1 MPENMQNDL
10 DFIMDDSAAGFRLER
25 FELYNWG
32 TFNGRIW
39 TFPMMGQNALLTGEI
54 GSGKSTLVDAITTLL
69 VPSNRASYNKA
80 AGSEAKERTL
90 RSYVSGYYK
99 NERSDSTSARPVSLR
114 GAESYS
120 VILGVFNNESIGLT
134 VTLAQV
140 FWNPTGESQPERFFV
155 TAERELS
162 IAEHFTKFGGDI
174 ASLKKRLRA
183 SNAEVF
189 DAFVKYKPRFMR
201 ALGIRSEQALNL
213 FHQTVSMKAI
223 GNLTDFVRAHML
235 EPFDVAERIDKLIS
249 HFENLTD
256 AHANIVKARKQIE
269 MLTPIDDAGKLY
281 EKLESD
287 IVMLESCINFL
298 EPYFAKYRVALLEK
312 KIKTLTDESMRL
324 GDKLL
329 SLKELK
335 KDLMLK
341 ADSLKSAIRE
351 SGGGRIEELTRIIE
365 QKNIE
370 RERNRRGYTSC
381 AEAAEAL
388 SLPCPDTIEIFS
400 DNRSRLPELQA
411 TLENSRASVQNKRME
426 LMSAKNET
434 DTKLLSVREELTS
447 LRARRTNIPSR
458 QVAIRDAIAAAIGTE
473 PQNIPFV
480 GELIKV
486 KESEHRWEGAA
497 ERILHGFGLS
507 MLVSDEYYK
516 DVTKW
521 AEEHHI
527 GGRIVYYRVRKDN
540 TRRVRTSERENT
552 LSAKLEITPKTPLYD
567 WLESE
572 ISNRFNHVCCDTL
585 EDFRREPKAVT
596 CAGQVKDNEKRHEKD
611 DRFRIDDRSR
621 YILGWDNKPKILLLE
636 KEESRLAKESSVSAK
651 EIAAAEKEL
660 GAISRN
666 AENAAKLSFFTRFSD
681 IDWKK
686 IACEI
691 AELEKERK
699 TIAAAS
705 DKLKTL
711 EEKHKK
717 TLCDIEKTENDIETA
732 GRSQQTKEDGKAEAQ
747 RDMSQTAELLKSLP
761 EKYEECLPAME
772 SYASKFFKPEELS
785 TSNLQG
791 FERQM
796 RNELNNNRNINTA
809 KSKRLSN
816 DIVKQMEKFCGEY
829 PLETQ
834 EFDAKIESRG
844 EFSALLAH
852 LKADDLPRFEEKFKT
867 LLKEKAITEIAS
879 FNAKLNSE
887 AHEIEERIKKINSS
901 LAKIDYVPGRYI
913 EMEVHND
920 TDRRI
925 REFKSAIRDCTEGA
939 LGSSDALLSEERFA
953 KVCAL
958 IEKFKGRKDCA
969 EADKNWTSYVTDV
982 RNWYSFSASEKWK
995 ETKEE
1000 YEHYT
1005 DSGGKS
1011 GGQKEKLAYTIL
1023 AASLAYQFGI
1033 DTGTVRART
1042 FRFVMIDEAFGR
1054 GSDGSAR
1061 FALELFKTMNLQIL
1075 LVTPMQKIHI
1085 IEPYIKHV
1093 GFIHNEDGKNS
1104 CLRTLTI
1111 EEYREEKEG
1120 RGHVD
1125 ELK

>member
-10 DFIMDDSAAGFRLER
+10 DFIMDESAAGFRLER

-99 NERSDSTSARPVSLR
+99 NERSESTSARPVSLR
-114 GAESYS
+114 GPESYS
-120 VILGVFNNESIGLT
+120 VILGVFNNESIGLA

-162 IAEHFTKFGGDI
+162 ISEHFTKFGGDM

-269 MLTPIDDAGKLY
+269 MLAPIDELSKLY
-281 EKLESD
+281 EKTEAETA
-287 IVMLESCINFL
+287 MLESCIEAL
-298 EPYFAKYRVALLEK
+298 EPYFAKYRASLLDK
-312 KIKTLTDESMRL
+312 KIKTLTEESMRL
-324 GDKLL
+324 GDRL
-329 SLKELK
+329 SALKELK
-335 KDLMLK
+335 KDLMQK

-351 SGGGRIEELTRIIE
+351 SGGGRIEELTAIIE
-365 QKNIE
+365 RKNSE
-370 RERNRRGYTSC
+370 KERNRREYTSC
-381 AEAAEAL
+381 AKAAEAL

-400 DNRSRLPELQA
+400 DNRARLPELQN
-411 TLENSRASVQNKRME
+411 TLENRRASVQNRRIE
-426 LMSAKNET
+426 FMSAKKET
-434 DTKLLSVREELTS
+434 DTKLASLREELSS

-621 YILGWDNKPKILLLE
+621 YILGWDNRPKILLLE
-636 KEESRLAKESSVSAK
+636 KEENRMAKESAATDK
-651 EIAAAEKEL
+651 EIAAADKEQA
-660 GAISRN
+660 AISRDID
-666 AENAAKLSFFTRFSD
+666 NAAQLSHYTRFSD

-686 IACEI
+686 ISCEI

-699 TIAAAS
+699 TIAATS

-717 TLCDIEKTENDIETA
+717 TLLDIEKTEDEIEKSSRA
-732 GRSQQTKEDGKAEAQ
+732 QQTKEDGKIDAQ
-747 RDMSQTAELLKSLP
+747 REMAQNAELLKSLP
-761 EKYEECLPAME
+761 EKYDECLPTME
-772 SYASKFFKPEELS
+772 SYARKFFKPEDLT

-796 RNELNNNRNINTA
+796 RIELVKNKDSNRE

-816 DIVKQMEKFCGEY
+816 NIVKQMGHFCAEY

-834 EFDAKIESRG
+834 EFDADTESRG
-844 EFSALLAH
+844 EFSELLAR
-852 LKADDLPRFEEKFKT
+852 LKADDLPRFEEKFK
-867 LLKEKAITEIAS
+867 
-879 FNAKLNSE
+879 
-887 AHEIEERIKKINSS
+887 
-901 LAKIDYVPGRYI
+901 
-913 EMEVHND
+913 
-920 TDRRI
+920 
-925 REFKSAIRDCTEGA
+925 
-939 LGSSDALLSEERFA
+939 
-953 KVCAL
+953 
-958 IEKFKGRKDCA
+958 GRKDSA

-995 ETKEE
+995 ETNEE

-1054 GSDGSAR
+1054 GSDESAR

-1111 EEYREEKEG
+1111 EEYREEKEE
-1120 RGHVD
+1120 RGYVD